1 MCVSDDTGDVSFTNF
16 HTGNIVYWQRKSG
29 RKTDIN
35 KLHKL
40 LDNMSLSLHK
50 PVCLSCPNDH
60 AHLQN
65 VRLFWLQ
72 SMLRQQFSVK
82 TVRQESPYYTQLT
95 KLNYVQNTN
104 WTQRFRARHCSM
116 CGFAIFYSQK
126 SFLKQ
131 YLMSGPKIVEIT
143 YAMCQGL
150 SKRKLC
156 KEYVG
161 RKDKRVRIKICIG
174 NHTISSSI
182 WN

>member
-40 LDNMSLSLHK
+40 LDDMSLSLHK

-82 TVRQESPYYTQLT
+82 TVRHESPYYTQLT

-104 WTQRFRARHCSM
+104 WTQRFRARDCSM
-116 CGFAIFYSQK
+116 CGFAIFYSHK

-161 RKDKRVRIKICIG
+161 KKDKRVRI
-174 NHTISSSI
+174 
-182 WN
+182 